1 MLVNTI
7 IFLNSLA
14 SQALKN
20 DIYKFAALVFKRSNK
35 LGAPK
40 YRNAPTVFDVVFD
53 EKSEVAAVLSRL
65 VVVGVDLDEKADG
78 RPRVG
83 GGRRC

>member
-1 MLVNTI
+1 MFVNTI

-53 EKSEVAAVLSRL
+53 EKSEVAAVLSR
-65 VVVGVDLDEKADG
+65 VVVAVNLNKKADC